1 MPFSQRA
8 TRARHAA
15 LAVVATLV
23 ARGWSRGAG
32 RTAALARAL
41 APAMAL
47 VSSLVL
53 VPATARGQDTTVAG
67 VRIGLVYAPGT
78 RPGVLVLPVEGTA
91 GDSIRAILQRDFT
104 YGDRINVIALEPSA
118 VPPLGDATAKPN
130 YALYTRL
137 GAAALLQV
145 TQTSMGLQVTVH
157 NAGKGVVERTRA
169 FPMPPGTLSPDWRMA
184 LHAIADEI
192 EQWIT
197 GVRGIAAT
205 RILYVSG
212 GRVWQVDSDGENAV
226 ALTTGSGAMSPAWHP
241 RASHFAYMTMG
252 TTGQQI
258 VIREVGGATRTLST
272 RAGLNMTP
280 TFGPDG
286 NTIVYAHGAESGTHL
301 YSTNAFGSEP
311 ARRITVGTSDNTQ
324 PSFSPDGR
332 KIAFTSG
339 RVGHPEVY
347 ISDADGTNAEL
358 LTPYNYGDQSYRA
371 NPDWSPDGRVIA
383 FESLIGGR
391 MQVMTIG
398 LRDRAIKRHTSEGVN
413 EQPSWAPDSRHLVFT
428 SNRGGSRQLW
438 ILDVESSTVRQLTR
452 APGGARFGAWSPPL
466 RGR

>member
-252 TTGQQI
+252 STGQQI

>member
-1 MPFSQRA
+1 MPLSRRA
-8 TRARHAA
+8 ARALRDHFAPRPRPAALVAIVAVLAA
-15 LAVVATLV
+15 LAAVVAP
-23 ARGWSRGAG
+23 R
-32 RTAALARAL
+32 AASA
-41 APAMAL
+41 
-47 VSSLVL
+47 
-53 VPATARGQDTTVAG
+53 QDTTVAG

-118 VPPLGDATAKPN
+118 VPPLGDGNAKPN
-130 YALYTRL
+130 YALFTRL

-169 FPMPPGTLSPDWRMA
+169 FPMPAGTLSPDWRMA

-212 GRVWQVDSDGENAV
+212 GRVWQVDSDGENAT
-226 ALTTGSGAMSPAWHP
+226 ALTGAIGAMSPAWHP

-252 TTGQQI
+252 SNGQQI

-272 RAGLNMTP
+272 RSGLNMTP
-280 TFGPDG
+280 AFAPDG
-286 NTIVYAHGAESGTHL
+286 NTIVYAHGAEAGTHL

-311 ARRITVGTSDNTQ
+311 ARRITVGISDNTQ

-347 ISDADGTNAEL
+347 LSDADGTNAEL

-371 NPDWSPDGRVIA
+371 NPDWSPDGRLIA